1 MSSASRAPA
10 ATPEIPRGIGAT
22 LAASASGFVL
32 LLTLGLTWLA
42 WDCVGVHDAQMLRAD
57 FDFRARDVEKRIT
70 QRMGAYQQVLH
81 GAAGLFTASR
91 EVTRADFRDYVDSL
105 QLQDHYPGIQGV
117 GFALL
122 MPAADVARHKSA
134 VQREGFPAYAI
145 RPPGPRDPYTSIVFL
160 EPFEGRNLRAFGYDM
175 FSEPVRRAAMERAL
189 AEGSAALSGKV
200 ILVQETDAEVQAG
213 VLLYLPVV
221 RKGTMGPSVAERRER
236 LLGWVYIPFR
246 MKDLVGGVLGERGS
260 ELATRIYDGDGPTSA
275 GLLFDSE
282 AASAG
287 RTPTLGHLEARQ
299 TFLVAGRPW
308 TIVVNSLPA
317 FHARLANDT
326 RPVVAFGGVAL
337 SLLLGGLAWLLARGR
352 DRAVRLASG
361 MNRDLLEA
369 NEALQASESRT
380 RLAVRGADLGVW
392 DWDVPSGRVTYNER
406 WAEMLGYP
414 LAEIEPNVSA
424 WERLMHPDD
433 QSRIRPTLEAALRGD
448 TAPWSW
454 EQRLLHKNGHW
465 VWVLG
470 SGAVVARNPDGSAL
484 RAAGTHLDITA
495 HKRAEEQHLVQ
506 EKRLD
511 LAAEFGGLG
520 LWDLDLTTKL
530 AWRTLQH
537 DRLFGYDELQPSW
550 GAEDALR
557 HVVPEDR
564 PIFQHAFEQALVT
577 GIFHYE
583 LRIDPKNGPRRWIQA
598 DGRVSRDDAGR
609 PVRMAGTV
617 VDITAR
623 KQAEEALGVA
633 HAQLALTSRLTALGT
648 LVAGVAHEI
657 NNPLAAALSDQE
669 QARGAVGM
677 LRDRLR
683 GSGPLDRE
691 AEVRHLDEV
700 VEELD
705 EARYACRRIERIV
718 KELKTFGRHDQTRT
732 RVRLID
738 IVDLAMRWLPVSVGR
753 TATVT
758 VENGGAPDITAS
770 PGQIE
775 QVVVNLVTN
784 GANATPEG
792 QRGAIVIRVGAGESG
807 GARLDVIDHGKGIE
821 PAVMAHIF
829 EPFFTTR
836 DVGKGMGLGLSIC
849 HAIVTNHG
857 GTLTATSE
865 VGKGSTFRVELP
877 AATAEA

>member
-1 MSSASRAPA
+1 MSFASRAPA
-10 ATPEIPRGIGAT
+10 ATPEIPRGIGTT
-22 LAASASGFVL
+22 LAVLVSGSVL

-42 WDCVGVHDAQMLRAD
+42 WDRIGVHDAQLLRAD

-70 QRMGAYQQVLH
+70 QRMSAYEEVLH
-81 GAAGLFTASR
+81 GAAGLFAASR
-91 EVTRADFRDYVDSL
+91 DVTRADFRDYVASL

-122 MPAADVARHKSA
+122 VPAADVARHTSA

-213 VLLYLPVV
+213 VLLYVPVF
-221 RKGTMGPSVAERRER
+221 RKGAMGPSVAERRER

-246 MKDLVGGVLGERGS
+246 MKDLVVGVLGERGP

-282 AASAG
+282 AARAG
-287 RTPTLGHLEARQ
+287 RTPALGHLEARQ

-337 SLLLGGLAWLLARGR
+337 SLLLGGLTWLLARGR

-414 LAEIEPNVSA
+414 LAEIEPSVSA
-424 WERLMHPDD
+424 WDRLMHPDD

-448 TAPWSW
+448 TASWSS
-454 EQRLLHKNGHW
+454 EQRLLHKDGHW

-484 RAAGTHLDITA
+484 RAAGTHLDIT
-495 HKRAEEQHLVQ
+495 E
-506 EKRLD
+506 
-511 LAAEFGGLG
+511 
-520 LWDLDLTTKL
+520 
-530 AWRTLQH
+530 
-537 DRLFGYDELQPSW
+537 
-550 GAEDALR
+550 
-557 HVVPEDR
+557 
-564 PIFQHAFEQALVT
+564 
-577 GIFHYE
+577 
-583 LRIDPKNGPRRWIQA
+583 
-598 DGRVSRDDAGR
+598 
-609 PVRMAGTV
+609 
-617 VDITAR
+617 R

-633 HAQLALTSRLTALGT
+633 HAQLALTSRLAALGT

-669 QARGAVGM
+669 QARGAVGV

-683 GSGPLDRE
+683 ESGPIDRE
-691 AEVRHLDEV
+691 AVVRHLDEV

-705 EARYACRRIERIV
+705 EAQEAGRRIALIV
-718 KELKTFGRHDQTRT
+718 KDLGIFGRPNQARTRT
-732 RVRLID
+732 RLGD
-738 IVDLAMRWLPVSVGR
+738 IVDLAMRWLPVTIGQ
-753 TATVT
+753 TATIT
-758 VENGGAPDITAS
+758 VENGGAPDVTAS

-784 GANATPEG
+784 AAHATPEG
-792 QRGAIVIRVGAGESG
+792 QRGAIVVRLGPGRPG
-807 GARLDVIDHGKGIE
+807 MARLDVIDHGKGIE
-821 PAVMAHIF
+821 PAIMARIF
-829 EPFFTTR
+829 DPFFTTR
-836 DVGKGMGLGLSIC
+836 EVGKGTGLGLSIC
-849 HAIVTNHG
+849 HTIVTNHG

-865 VGKGSTFRVELP
+865 VGKGSTFRIELP
-877 AATAEA
+877 AG